1 MTIFIFS
8 IDRIDFLSTW
18 YNGVLSYSVSLP
30 MLLIIGVMSF
40 IGGLKREFTACL
52 TYITSMIL
60 YDLLT
65 NDLDTILF
73 AGISSITLII
83 GTVSSVLV
91 SRFKDLA

>member
-91 SRFKDLA
+91 SRLKDLA

>member
-1 MTIFIFS
+1 
-8 IDRIDFLSTW
+8 
-18 YNGVLSYSVSLP
+18 

-91 SRFKDLA
+91 SRLKDLA